1 MTDDDASTRAQR
13 AKRGSPFLNTAQAGF
28 YVGLSA
34 TTLEYMRRRRIGP
47 VFRRHG
53 NSIRY
58 HIDDLDA
65 WSRESGKGPEVEG
78 RRASP
83 SSRRKGGDDA

>member
-1 MTDDDASTRAQR
+1 MTDDDANARAQR
-13 AKRGSPFLNTAQAGF
+13 AKKASPFLNTAQAGF

-34 TTLEYMRRRRIGP
+34 TTLESLRRRKIGP

-65 WSRESGKGPEVEG
+65 WSRESGKGPEVKG
-78 RRASP
+78 HRASR
-83 SSRRKGGDDA
+83 SSRREGGDDA